1 MERFDLGNIFQG
13 ISTLLQADSAIM
25 YARIGLILLGILL
38 VYLGRRG
45 VLEPLVMIP
54 MGLGM
59 AAVNAGVLI
68 FPGGMHGN
76 LFLDPMVT
84 ETDQLIFFFNDA
96 ATTEIYTE

>member
-68 FPGGMHGN
+68 FDLLVKTGA
-76 LFLDPMVT
+76 
-84 ETDQLIFFFNDA
+84 ETPQKQEN
-96 ATTEIYTE
+96 ATL

>member
-54 MGLGM
+54 RGLGLS
-59 AAVNAGVLI
+59 LI
-68 FPGGMHGN
+68 H
-76 LFLDPMVT
+76 
-84 ETDQLIFFFNDA
+84 I
-96 ATTEIYTE
+96 